1 MRLRSRILLTA
12 GVACLSTAMLAG
24 GALAHG
30 GDGHK
35 SKFGKFSKHG
45 HASLKVEVRGAITA
59 LDTASI
65 TVSAAQTAP
74 AAPVAPADGA
84 ILTAAP
90 VLPDPGLTWTCNIP
104 AGSTVTGFVVGDVVK
119 LTCKSSDGSLVA
131 TRLKAAGKHFSKV
144 QMDHG
149 HRGGRSFGVEVEARG
164 AVSAITPESITVDPG
179 TAGVADTL
187 PNVTCAIGKRTR
199 SFGTI
204 SIGDIVKIECKSKNG
219 VLVAKKI
226 KQKGPARIGQ
236 IQVEVKSKVATIDAA
251 GIGFEGGVQCAVA
264 DATLLTGIVVG
275 DFVEAKCTGN
285 PLTLKKIHLEDDDH

>member
-35 SKFGKFSKHG
+35 SKFGKISKRG
-45 HASLKVEVRGAITA
+45 HAALKVEIRGEIKDLTP
-59 LDTASI
+59 TSI
-65 TVSAAQTAP
+65 TVTTADVTPPTAAPTP
-74 AAPVAPADGA
+74 LVAPVAAPPA
-84 ILTAAP
+84 IEF
-90 VLPDPGLTWTCNIP
+90 TCQLP
-104 AGSTVTGFVVGDVVK
+104 AGSSVTGFAVGDVVK
-119 LTCKSSDGSLVA
+119 LNCKSSDGNLVA
-131 TRLKAAGKHFSKV
+131 YRLKAAGKHFSKI
-144 QMDHG
+144 QMDRGHHG
-149 HRGGRSFGVEVEARG
+149 DKRFGVEVEARG
-164 AVSAITPESITVDPG
+164 AVSAVTPDSITVDPG
-179 TAGVADTL
+179 TAGVTDNL
-187 PNVTCAIGKRTR
+187 PNVTCTIGKRTR

-204 SIGDIVKIECKSKNG
+204 SINDIVKIECKSKDG

-236 IQVEVKSKVATIDAA
+236 IQVEVKSKVATIDTA
-251 GIGFEGGVQCAVA
+251 GITFEGGVQCAVA
-264 DATLLTGIVVG
+264 DATLLTGIAVG